1 MQIQHV
7 STRSGVVSIRFGTTD
22 IRDLSDG
29 ALPAQVVIVMTRDC
43 TGKQEEEV
51 HARVR
56 TEKQKLRR
64 AREAAQGWVTGWT
77 KHVEIR
83 AYAGVGQLRG

>member
-1 MQIQHV
+1 MQIQRA
-7 STRSGVVSIRFGTTD
+7 STHSGVVSIRFGTTD

-29 ALPAQVVIVMTRDC
+29 ALPAQIVIVMTRDR
-43 TGKQEEEV
+43 TGNQEEEV

-64 AREAAQGWVTGWT
+64 AREAAQGWMTGWS
-77 KHVEIR
+77 KHIEIR
-83 AYAGVGQLRG
+83 ACVGVEQLRG